1 MISGYSF
8 IRTSDLE
15 ETFTGTMHISPFY
28 YPANN
33 LGYKM
38 DLTVPLFCLHIVASM
53 QEQHINYTPHMLFY
67 FFALY
72 DTPST

>member
-8 IRTSDLE
+8 IIISDLE
-15 ETFTGTMHISPFY
+15 ETFTGTMNISPFY
-28 YPANN
+28 YPTNN
-33 LGYKM
+33 VGNTM
-38 DLTVPLFCLHIVASM
+38 DLTVPLFCLPIVASM
-53 QEQHINYTPHMLFY
+53 QEQHINYMLHMLLY